1 MLFFI
6 AIGSAFMLFLPQLQ
20 GAAGGN
26 LTASEAVLLI
36 NREKAVVIDVCEPTE
51 YANAHIVGAKN
62 IPLSRLEGQLAA
74 MVKNKETPVIL
85 TCASGMRSRNS
96 SNSVGVAASEAA
108 GDMAALQG
116 QRERPGKAT
125 ALDWTRSSR
134 ARQD

>member
-1 MLFFI
+1 MEFIAQNWMLFFI

-74 MVKNKETPVIL
+74 TVKNKETPVIL
-85 TCASGMRSRNS
+85 TCASGMRSRR
-96 SNSVGVAASEAA
+96 
-108 GDMAALQG
+108 ALG
-116 QRERPGKAT
+116 IAKKLGYEKAKSLSGGLG
-125 ALDWTRSSR
+125 AWRS
-134 ARQD
+134 ANLPIEKA

>member
-1 MLFFI
+1 MEFIAQNWMLFFI

-74 MVKNKETPVIL
+74 TVKNKETPVIL
-85 TCASGMRSRNS
+85 TCASGMRSRR
-96 SNSVGVAASEAA
+96 
-108 GDMAALQG
+108 ALG
-116 QRERPGKAT
+116 IAKKLGYEKAQSLSGGLG
-125 ALDWTRSSR
+125 AWRS
-134 ARQD
+134 ANLPIEKA

>member
-74 MVKNKETPVIL
+74 TVKNKETPVIL
-85 TCASGMRSRNS
+85 ACASGMRSRRA
-96 SNSVGVAASEAA
+96 VGIAKKLGYDNAQALAGGMKAWREASLPVE
-108 GDMAALQG
+108 
-116 QRERPGKAT
+116 KA
-125 ALDWTRSSR
+125 
-134 ARQD
+134 

>member
-1 MLFFI
+1 MEFIAQNWMLFFI

-74 MVKNKETPVIL
+74 TVKNKETPVIL
-85 TCASGMRSRNS
+85 TCASGMRSRRA
-96 SNSVGVAASEAA
+96 VGIAKKLGYE
-108 GDMAALQG
+108 
-116 QRERPGKAT
+116 KAQSLSGGLG
-125 ALDWTRSSR
+125 AWRS
-134 ARQD
+134 ANLPIEKA

>member
-1 MLFFI
+1 VEFIAQNWMLFFI

-74 MVKNKETPVIL
+74 TVKNKETPVIL
-85 TCASGMRSRNS
+85 TCASGMRSRR
-96 SNSVGVAASEAA
+96 
-108 GDMAALQG
+108 ALG
-116 QRERPGKAT
+116 IAKKLGYEKAQSLSGGLG
-125 ALDWTRSSR
+125 AWRS
-134 ARQD
+134 ANLPIEKA

>member
-1 MLFFI
+1 VEFIAQNWMLFFI

-85 TCASGMRSRNS
+85 TCASGMRSRRA
-96 SNSVGVAASEAA
+96 VGIAKKLGYE
-108 GDMAALQG
+108 
-116 QRERPGKAT
+116 KAQSLSGGLG
-125 ALDWTRSSR
+125 AWRS
-134 ARQD
+134 ANLPIEKA

>member
-1 MLFFI
+1 VEFIAQNWMLFFI

-74 MVKNKETPVIL
+74 TVKNKETPVIL
-85 TCASGMRSRNS
+85 TCASGMRSRRA
-96 SNSVGVAASEAA
+96 VGIAKKLGYE
-108 GDMAALQG
+108 
-116 QRERPGKAT
+116 KAQSLSGGLG
-125 ALDWTRSSR
+125 AWRS
-134 ARQD
+134 ANLPIEKA